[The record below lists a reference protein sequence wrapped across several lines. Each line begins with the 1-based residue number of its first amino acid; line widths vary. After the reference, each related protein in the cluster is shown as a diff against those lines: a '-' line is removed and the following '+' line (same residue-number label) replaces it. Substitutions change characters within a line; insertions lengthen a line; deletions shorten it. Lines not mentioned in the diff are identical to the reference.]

1 MQFSI
6 TPDLLFNTRQSR
18 QNASL
23 RTQLETAGQEAIT
36 GRRTDVLEATNGQI
50 GDAFLLEKAAQDITR
65 QREMA
70 SLATAR
76 MDGAASSVSTI
87 RETLT
92 DFTSTSRLT
101 FAQGGDNELA
111 LLSANAS
118 DSLSHIM
125 SSLGRRHGT
134 RHLFSGTETAGGPL
148 KTPAVLQAAIDSE
161 ISGAASGADAI
172 AAIDAYF
179 GAGGGFETDIYQGS
193 TAEGP
198 RLHITDTQSFA
209 PLPKAD
215 SQLFRDMMQGFAMI
229 AGAGQAATKA
239 DRDQLIEAGINL
251 LDGAID
257 SALATESRLG
267 AAQQSVERIEL
278 GLQSEASLIS
288 TTQSN
293 LLGRD
298 IFEAAAEL
306 QALEGQLEASYTV
319 TGRLGSLS
327 FANFMR

>member
-6 TPDLLFNTRQSR
+6 TPDILFNTRQSR
-18 QNASL
+18 QNATL

-36 GRRTDVLEATNGQI
+36 GRRSDVLQATNGRV
-50 GDAFLLEKAAQDITR
+50 GDAFLLEKASQDIAR
-65 QREMA
+65 QLNMA
-70 SLATAR
+70 NLATAR
-76 MDGAASSVSTI
+76 MDGAASSFSSI
-87 RETLT
+87 RETLVDYT
-92 DFTSTSRLT
+92 PGARVT
-101 FAQGGDNELA
+101 FALGGDNELA
-111 LLSANAS
+111 LLSANAG
-118 DSLSHIM
+118 DALSHIM
-125 SSLGRRHGT
+125 NSLGRRHGT
-134 RHLFSGTETAGGPL
+134 RHLFSGTQTAGGPL
-148 KTPAVLQAAIDSE
+148 ETPDVLQAAIDTE
-161 ISGAASGADAI
+161 ISGAASGTDAI

-193 TAEGP
+193 TTEGP

-215 SQLFRDMMQGFAMI
+215 DQLFRDIMQGFAMI
-229 AGAGQAATKA
+229 AGAGQAATDA
-239 DRDQLIEAGINL
+239 DRDQLIEAGMNL
-251 LDGAID
+251 LDGAIEG
-257 SALATESRLG
+257 ALTTESRLG

-288 TTQSN
+288 TTQSK

-298 IFEAAAEL
+298 VFEAAAEL